1 MEPSFYK
8 KVALSNLVHLVLMT
22 VTKWLFVTFK
32 VNRAVF
38 AQPIQNVAPLFTN
51 IFLLCHTGYS
61 AETNETADES
71 GYNCFLM
78 SEQLSLIAKF
88 QSLAFQNS

>member
-38 AQPIQNVAPLFTN
+38 AQPIQNVALLLTN
-51 IFLLCHTGYS
+51 IFLLCPTVYS
-61 AETNETADES
+61 AQPNATANE
-71 GYNCFLM
+71 
-78 SEQLSLIAKF
+78 
-88 QSLAFQNS
+88 